1 MTTTEGGVS
10 LDCCVSP
17 NQEVFQNW
25 NSKTCGPTGWMDFS
39 RADWGLLN
47 TGWTS
52 GTHKQCP
59 GASLGLQHRQIT
71 KAVAQ
76 ASELLWVSW
85 KESGWPVTAASHGLK
100 CQGFWKSGLWCI
112 SKAACEAS
120 GLMGVIKDVCCVQHW
135 INEGVQG
142 QLCNLCFNPTLW
154 KLISNQSNTKTTC

>member
-1 MTTTEGGVS
+1 
-10 LDCCVSP
+10 
-17 NQEVFQNW
+17 
-25 NSKTCGPTGWMDFS
+25 MDFS

-59 GASLGLQHRQIT
+59 GASLGLQHRRIT
-71 KAVAQ
+71 RAVAQ

-85 KESGWPVTAASHGLK
+85 KESSWPVTAASHGLK

-142 QLCNLCFNPTLW
+142 QLCNLWFNPTLW
-154 KLISNQSNTKTTC
+154 KLISNQSNTKNTCFKRKESRREGPNQMFC